1 MAGRSVAPFK
11 TDLPILE
18 GRGRGLL
25 RALVVPVRPIR
36 DAPRVPRTWLAI
48 VGLAGVFAFLGAGV
62 TYFVM
67 EREQRGESSAGVG

>member
-1 MAGRSVAPFK
+1 
-11 TDLPILE
+11 
-18 GRGRGLL
+18 
-25 RALVVPVRPIR
+25 
-36 DAPRVPRTWLAI
+36 VPRTWLAI